1 MLQFGANIF
10 YYSSLTDPLLRL
22 LLRRSVLIH
31 IKRILVI
38 IIAYLRSANI
48 ISESIKLDFKWLN
61 RTFSEQIFSLTSTGR
76 FVSFLFLLLNDF
88 RLHYI
93 SIRLL
98 SISNLFLS
106 LELLLFELLIKF
118 LSLTNDFLFFS
129 DLLFLLLSDFI
140 VLPSLLLLHLLL

>member
-1 MLQFGANIF
+1 MLQFGANIL

-61 RTFSEQIFSLTSTGR
+61 RTFSEQIFSLTSAGR
-76 FVSFLFLLLNDF
+76 FVNFLFLLLHDL

-106 LELLLFELLIKF
+106 LELLLFELLVKF

-140 VLPSLLLLHLLL
+140 VLPSLLFLHLLL

>member
-1 MLQFGANIF
+1 MLQFGANIL

-38 IIAYLRSANI
+38 IIAYLRFANI

-61 RTFSEQIFSLTSTGR
+61 RTFSEQIFSLTSAGR
-76 FVSFLFLLLNDF
+76 FVNFLFLLLHDL

-106 LELLLFELLIKF
+106 LELLLFELLVKF

>member
-1 MLQFGANIF
+1 MLQFGANIL

-106 LELLLFELLIKF
+106 LELLLFELLVKF

>member
-1 MLQFGANIF
+1 MLQFRANIL

-76 FVSFLFLLLNDF
+76 FVSFLFLLLHDL

-93 SIRLL
+93 SICLL

-106 LELLLFELLIKF
+106 LELLLFELLVKF
-118 LSLTNDFLFFS
+118 LSLTNDFFFFS
-129 DLLFLLLSDFI
+129 DLLFLLLFDFI
-140 VLPSLLLLHLLL
+140 VLPSLLFLHLLL